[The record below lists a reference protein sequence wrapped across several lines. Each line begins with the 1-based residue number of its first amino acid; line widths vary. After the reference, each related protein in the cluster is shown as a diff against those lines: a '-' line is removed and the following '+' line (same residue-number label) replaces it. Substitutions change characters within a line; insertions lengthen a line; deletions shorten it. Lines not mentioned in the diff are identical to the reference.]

1 MSLNSKDVE
10 KIAWLAR
17 LSLDAKDIPDYVQ
30 DLSSILS
37 LVERMNS
44 VDTHDITPL
53 AHPLD
58 LEARLRNDEV
68 METNQR
74 DHFQKNAPA
83 VEEGYYLVPRVI
95 E

>member
-1 MSLNSKDVE
+1 MSLNRKDVE

-17 LSLDAKDIPDYVQ
+17 LSLDEKDIPDYVQ

-37 LVERMNS
+37 LVERMNT
-44 VDTHDITPL
+44 VDTHGITPL

-58 LEARLRNDEV
+58 MEARLRDDEV

-74 DHFQKNAPA
+74 DHFQQNAPA
-83 VEEGYYLVPRVI
+83 VEDGYYLVPRVI